1 MLLVVA
7 VVTMNWYLTW
17 WVLINTVCVRDMS
30 LWQQIGVVKETR
42 PYTTWLIDKTGN
54 GVHSNSGIVAAK
66 AELNRLHQ
74 KLAKDGYTQVHI
86 YVEQT

>member
-1 MLLVVA
+1 MLGV
-7 VVTMNWYLTW
+7 
-17 WVLINTVCVRDMS
+17 S

-42 PYTTWLIDKTGN
+42 PYTTWSKSED

-74 KLAKDGYTQVHI
+74 KLAKEGYTQVCAGI
-86 YVEQT
+86 CMCYDPVYNVCMEISNNYIKS